1 MRARGSFP
9 CSRSLLSLSLQSDLD
24 SPSDTRKLGLGDKG
38 NESSELRAPDLAGW
52 QGAEL
57 HHLLDTFLFPHLC
70 LQAPP
75 LLRPYLG
82 KLVGDGGFIVV
93 P

>member
-24 SPSDTRKLGLGDKG
+24 SPGDTRKLGLGDKG

-57 HHLLDTFLFPHLC
+57 HHLLDTVS
-70 LQAPP
+70 PP
-75 LLRPYLG
+75 LSSGPTSPPSLPWETGR
-82 KLVGDGGFIVV
+82 
-93 P
+93 